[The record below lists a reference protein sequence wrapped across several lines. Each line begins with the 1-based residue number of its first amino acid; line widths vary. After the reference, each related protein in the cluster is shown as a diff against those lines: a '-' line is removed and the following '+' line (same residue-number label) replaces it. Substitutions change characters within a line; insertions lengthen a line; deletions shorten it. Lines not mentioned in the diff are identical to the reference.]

1 MSRPQSVFE
10 WLERPLG
17 QTLLAVETE
26 IAERCLGQVFG
37 FQAIQVG
44 RWGSADQFSR
54 SSRTR
59 RYTVL
64 SNHAGDGVNLVS
76 PADALALAS
85 DSVDAVILPH
95 TLETEADPHEVLREA
110 ERVLSGE
117 GHLLV
122 FSFNPTSLWG
132 IRHRLS
138 NRRFP
143 PGINRLVSEHRLRDW
158 LRLLGFE
165 VLSVTGYCAGP
176 PSNAPA
182 WLRDSKLNQPT
193 SNGVLK
199 LMAGAFCLLACKR
212 VFTATRIMPGQKRR
226 RRVLAGLAEPSTRI
240 ST

>member
-17 QTLLAVETE
+17 QTLLSAETE
-26 IAERCLGQVFG
+26 IAARCLGQIFG
-37 FQAIQVG
+37 YQAIQVG

-64 SNHAGDGVNLVS
+64 SSQAGDGVDLVS
-76 PADALALAS
+76 PANALALAS

-95 TLETEADPHEVLREA
+95 TLETEADPHEVLREV

-122 FSFNPTSLWG
+122 FSFSPSSLWG

-138 NRRFP
+138 NGRFP
-143 PGINRLVSEHRLRDW
+143 PGINRFVSEHRLRDW

-176 PSNAPA
+176 PSSAPA
-182 WLRDSKLNQPT
+182 WMRDSELNKPT
-193 SNGVLK
+193 GHGVLK

-212 VFTATRIMPGQKRR
+212 VFTATRIMPGQTRKP
-226 RRVLAGLAEPSTRI
+226 RVLAGLAEPSTRN